1 VDDKHRMHQIVWLAL
16 LGSILFYAAM
26 PLFLAPVM
34 DAPPPGLALAVVA
47 ATVSATGLV
56 FALPRLMSQLPAATD
71 EAAGVRAFQTK
82 IVQWALCEAMV
93 IFGLVLYVL
102 GGGTT
107 WLWALCA
114 WGSVLMGMH
123 GPREAAVGDARD
135 LARPD
140 VKIG

>member
-1 VDDKHRMHQIVWLAL
+1 MNDKHRMHQIVWLAL

-26 PLFLAPVM
+26 PLLVAPVM
-34 DAPPPGLALAVVA
+34 DGPPPGLALAIVA
-47 ATVSATGLV
+47 ATLSTTGLV
-56 FALPRLMSQLPAATD
+56 FALPR
-71 EAAGVRAFQTK
+71 
-82 IVQWALCEAMV
+82 ALCEAMV
-93 IFGLVLYVL
+93 IFGLVLYLL